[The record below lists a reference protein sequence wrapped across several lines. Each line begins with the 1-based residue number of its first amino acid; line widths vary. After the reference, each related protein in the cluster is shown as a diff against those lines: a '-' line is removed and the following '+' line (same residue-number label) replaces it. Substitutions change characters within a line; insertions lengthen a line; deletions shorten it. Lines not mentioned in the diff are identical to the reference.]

1 MIIFMTALLLNI
13 LLLPSL
19 LLRYLPFAP
28 FLTSQQKKQLSL
40 AYFVWFCILLSFNL
54 WGLYQHGFTIPIYK
68 RTIILGWLPYFFIN
82 LYYIPGHLA
91 HHLFVAGIQCIYI
104 LLLHSA
110 AIDILIRNFPQE
122 TLMNLYYM
130 QSALFIFMFAL
141 TFPILRRFFNRMFLS
156 AHIFN
161 DHTYWRAVC
170 LLPLFI
176 AADGIY
182 ISSEETIQALDLF
195 LPRFLLIPTFLVL
208 LHAFIWDAKGMER
221 KAALGSNHKLLAMQL
236 ASLKEHTQVMAEAQQ
251 KMAVVRHDIRHYNR
265 LLYALIQE
273 DKLEEALKMINRCD
287 QSLLQT
293 TTSLYCH
300 NPIINAALAIYIS
313 RAAKENIPL
322 THQIDLPA
330 SLQLD
335 ENELAILFCN
345 LLENAIK
352 ASLKQPEDDRA
363 IKIITKAEKGHL
375 FLALENRYQ
384 GKVKFDQEGFPVT
397 STAGHG
403 LGMRSL
409 SAFCAK
415 YEAQATCQLEDGWF
429 RTLLLVDDKKAGA

>member
-1 MIIFMTALLLNI
+1 MIIFLTALLLNI
-13 LLLPSL
+13 ILLPSL

-28 FLTSQQKKQLSL
+28 FLTRQQKKRLGL
-40 AYFVWFCILLSFNL
+40 AYFVWFCILFLINL
-54 WGLYQHGFTIPIYK
+54 WELQQDGFTIPVYK
-68 RTIILGWLPYFFIN
+68 HSIILGWLPYFFIN
-82 LYYIPGHLA
+82 LYYIQGHLA
-91 HHLFVAGIQCIYI
+91 HHLFVAGIQCIYV

-110 AIDILIRNFPQE
+110 AIDFLILNFPQE
-122 TLMNLYYM
+122 TFINLYYM
-130 QSALFIFMFAL
+130 QSALFLFMFAL
-141 TFPILRRFFNRMFLS
+141 TFPFLRRFFNRMFLS
-156 AHIFN
+156 AHAFN

-170 LLPLFI
+170 VLPLLI

-182 ISSEETIQALDLF
+182 ISSEDTIQALDF
-195 LPRFLLIPTFLVL
+195 FVPRLLLIPTFLVL
-208 LHAFIWDAKGMER
+208 LYAFIWDAKGMER

-287 QSLLQT
+287 QDLLQT
-293 TTSLYCH
+293 ATPLYCH

-313 RAAKENIPL
+313 RAAKENISL

-345 LLENAIK
+345 LLENALK

-363 IKIITKAEKGHL
+363 IKIIAKADKGHL

-384 GKVKFDQEGFPVT
+384 GKVKFDQDGLPVT

-415 YEAQATCQLEDGWF
+415 YEAHASCHLENGWF
-429 RTLLLVDDKKAGA
+429 RTLLMVDDKKARA